1 LPLPRLLAS
10 PINSEMQS
18 RFFLAWVHIRDF
30 FVYLLSRDSFSPLSN
45 KKWRSLLD
53 IMSGESSG
61 ENSKTKAGKQH
72 AEMKEL
78 LEKFVCGVESV
89 TFELKPLSK
98 DDITGHFNGRM
109 VIFIKA
115 GPLLSDA
122 REILWDLNELNFR
135 QELLSLDRQLDRS
148 GMLPFDRQ
156 LCLEKCWVG

>member
-10 PINSEMQS
+10 PIKPEMQS

-30 FVYLLSRDSFSPLSN
+30 FIYLLSRDSFSPLSN

-72 AEMKEL
+72 AEMKEM
-78 LEKFVCGVESV
+78 LEKFVAGAESV
-89 TFELKPLSK
+89 TFQLKPLSK
-98 DDITGHFNGRM
+98 DNVTGHFNGRL

-122 REILWDLNELNFR
+122 REILWDLNELNFQ

-156 LCLEKCWVG
+156 LRLEECWVG